1 MITNQS
7 LQTNKAIF
15 TDIQSLIE
23 KSRQEIAV
31 TVNSTMTM
39 LYWNIGKRINQEVLY
54 DKRAEYGKQIVTT
67 LSRRLNSEYGSSFSD
82 KNIRRMMQFAELFS
96 DEAIVVSLIR
106 QLSWTHI
113 LAIIPMDDPLKRE
126 FYIEMCK
133 LEKWSVRTFRERIKS
148 MLYERTAISK
158 KPEETIKNELQQ
170 LKDFEQVSPDL
181 IFRDPYFLDFLEL
194 KDTYSEK
201 DLESAIIA
209 ELQRFIIELGSD
221 FAFLARQKR
230 ITIDNR
236 DYYIDLLFYHR
247 RLKSLIA
254 IDLKIGEFDAAYKG
268 EMELYL
274 GYLEKYENI
283 EGENSP
289 IGLILCT
296 GKNPEH
302 IELLQLH
309 RSNIKVADYF
319 TVLPA
324 KEVLMDRLH
333 KAIEIAQNNLSLH
346 QKDIEL

>member
-1 MITNQS
+1 
-7 LQTNKAIF
+7 L
-15 TDIQSLIE
+15 
-23 KSRQEIAV
+23 
-31 TVNSTMTM
+31 
-39 LYWNIGKRINQEVLY
+39 LYWNIGKKINQEILQ
-54 DKRAEYGKQIVTT
+54 DKRAEYGKQIVAT
-67 LSRRLNSEYGSSFSD
+67 LWQQLTWSHF
-82 KNIRRMMQFAELFS
+82 KI
-96 DEAIVVSLIR
+96 LIP
-106 QLSWTHI
+106 I
-113 LAIIPMDDPLKRE
+113 EDPIKRE

-133 LEKWSVRTFRERIKS
+133 LEKWSVRTFCERIKS

-170 LKDFEQVSPDL
+170 LRDAEQVTSDL
-181 IFRDPYFLDFLEL
+181 VFRDPYFLDFLDL

-209 ELQRFIIELGSD
+209 ELQRFIIELGSN

-283 EGENSP
+283 EG
-289 IGLILCT
+289 
-296 GKNPEH
+296 
-302 IELLQLH
+302 
-309 RSNIKVADYF
+309 ADYF

-324 KEVLMDRLH
+324 KKILMDRLH
-333 KAIEIAQNNLSLH
+333 KAIKIAQNNFSQH
-346 QKDIEL
+346 